1 MDSLFAAFGINWK
14 LLLIQAVNFG
24 VLLTALT
31 YFLYRPV
38 MKIIDERR
46 AKIDEGVRAAD
57 AASQRLADA
66 KTEAD
71 GIVGSGAREAEILLA
86 TARTR
91 ADEKSAEM
99 LQTAEARA
107 AAVLKDADAR
117 AEEAQRRAL
126 QESQREIAKVA
137 MLAAEKIMREKNA

>member
-1 MDSLFAAFGINWK
+1 MEGFFAAFGINWK
-14 LLLIQAVNFG
+14 LLLIQVVNFG

-31 YFLYRPV
+31 YFLYKPV
-38 MKIIDERR
+38 MRIIDERR

-66 KTEAD
+66 KVEAD
-71 GIVGSGAREAEILLA
+71 GIVGDGAREAEGLLA
-86 TARTR
+86 TARSR
-91 ADEKSAEM
+91 AEEKGSEI

-117 AEEAQRRAL
+117 AEESSRRAL
-126 QESQREIAKVA
+126 HESERQIAKAA
-137 MLAAEKIMREKNA
+137 MLAAEKILREKNA